1 MRRIP
6 SFQALRAFEAAARLE
21 SFLLASQELH
31 LTPSAISHQVRGL
44 ESYFGKLLFLRQNRQ
59 LELTPEGR
67 RLLLQLT
74 GAFDA
79 IENACAEFSPVTQQ
93 HGLAVHCAP
102 SFASKWLGPRLPTF
116 MQQHPGIN
124 LRLSA
129 SADPIDFARH
139 DEIDLT
145 IAYGGVPPGK
155 GVVAEPLGIEHITA
169 LAAPA
174 LASQLEPDNPAALAR
189 LTLIESA
196 VSPIRWQDWFAL
208 NGLQFPSGGA
218 RPSFDRGA
226 LVISAAVQ
234 GLGVALETERF
245 AQDELAKGEL
255 VRLGKGHFR
264 SLPREMHFL
273 CYRSGQ
279 RDSTK
284 IVAFRNWLLNIVASE
299 AAPA

>member
-21 SFLLASQELH
+21 SFLLASLELH

-44 ESYFGKLLFLRQNRQ
+44 ESYFGRPLFVRQNRQ
-59 LELTPEGR
+59 VEPTPEGR
-67 RLLLQLT
+67 HLLSQLT

-79 IENACAEFSPVTQQ
+79 IENACAKLSPVAQQ
-93 HGLAVHCAP
+93 HGLALHCAP
-102 SFASKWLGPRLPTF
+102 SFASKWLGPRLPNF
-116 MQQHPGIN
+116 MQQHPAIN

-129 SADPIDFARH
+129 SADPIDFARQ
-139 DEIDLT
+139 DDIDLA
-145 IAYGGVPPGK
+145 IAYGRAPRGRGI
-155 GVVAEPLGIEHITA
+155 VAEPLGIEQITA

-174 LASQLEPDNPAALAR
+174 LASQLDPDNLTS

-196 VSPIRWQDWFAL
+196 VSPVRWQDWSAL
-208 NGLQFPSGGA
+208 NGLKIPTGGA

-255 VRLGKGHFR
+255 VRLGKGYFR
-264 SLPREMHFL
+264 SVPREMHFL
-273 CYRSGQ
+273 CYRAAQ
-279 RDSTK
+279 QDIPK
-284 IVAFRNWLLNIVASE
+284 IVAFRHWLL
-299 AAPA
+299 AALQA